1 MELSVDTCASA
12 KEVCVDTNA
21 CAKLTNQEKRQIYNR
36 TYLNTEN
43 GRLRRSENIKRYYE
57 NHPDKKENHY
67 ANYIETS
74 KRCSKDYYAK
84 HREEILAKKKVQY
97 AARALLNTAKQMGN
111 IKN

>member
-1 MELSVDTCASA
+1 MELSVDTCAST
-12 KEVCVDTNA
+12 KKVS
-21 CAKLTNQEKRQIYNR
+21 KLTNQEKRQIYNR

-57 NHPDKKENHY
+57 NHLDKKENHC

-74 KRCSKDYYAK
+74 KRCSNDYYAR

-97 AARALLNTAKQMGN
+97 AARALLNTAKQMG
-111 IKN
+111 KE